1 METLIDSGVLTW
13 DISGLIL
20 MTPENGSILIDAL
33 KVLEPQWKNPL
44 VNFKKNMSNYL
55 FKMAPD
61 RGRLMY
67 TNPYYNREFR
77 HNDQKMELYIRKVKD
92 RMRTENMKKRK
103 RHESPTKA
111 KISSNAD
118 TPRYKDAKLLLELS
132 EPKSNQPQTHSNT
145 SISRSDFDAAMKSA
159 ASSSSSKQIDL
170 PPHLQNIFSKQQL

>member
-1 METLIDSGVLTW
+1 MAGEHSGLPTLDFQDDPDPGGGSGGQQPQNVKNSAQVKSGPVRTGWLNTMETLIDSGVLTW

-77 HNDQKMELYIRKVKD
+77 HAVGL
-92 RMRTENMKKRK
+92 
-103 RHESPTKA
+103 
-111 KISSNAD
+111 KI
-118 TPRYKDAKLLLELS
+118 
-132 EPKSNQPQTHSNT
+132 
-145 SISRSDFDAAMKSA
+145 
-159 ASSSSSKQIDL
+159 
-170 PPHLQNIFSKQQL
+170 